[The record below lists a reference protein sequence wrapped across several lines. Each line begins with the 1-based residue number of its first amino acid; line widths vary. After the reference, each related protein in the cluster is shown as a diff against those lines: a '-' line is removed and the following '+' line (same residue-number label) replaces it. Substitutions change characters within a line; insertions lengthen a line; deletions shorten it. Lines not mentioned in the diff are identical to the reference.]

1 MKKFLLATLI
11 GTSLMTTFAG
21 ASSAFALSAGNTE
34 QAVTVSYTSTAAIA
48 TADYMVAIPTA
59 LTISSDTKTSNFKVD
74 LYNQTG
80 GEFTGNKKIKIS
92 VASQNR
98 FSLTG
103 NAGSAKYSLYF
114 DGVLCDGGDQSG
126 IELNENRKS
135 IAGSARVKDESV
147 KPGSYSDVLTFSVTS
162 DNEA

>member
-21 ASSAFALSAGNTE
+21 ASSAFALAVENKE

-48 TADYMVAIPTA
+48 TANYMVAIPTA
-59 LTISSDTKTSNFKVD
+59 LTISSDTKKSNFTVD

-80 GEFTGNKKIKIS
+80 GEFNGEQTIKIS
-92 VASQNR
+92 VKSAHQ

-103 NAGSAKYSLYF
+103 NAGSAPYSLYF
-114 DGVLCDGGDQSG
+114 DEVAYDGGDDSR
-126 IELNENRKS
+126 IELSKTKKS
-135 IAGSARVKDESV
+135 IAGAARVKDGSI
-147 KPGSYSDVLTFSVTS
+147 KPGSYSDVLTFRVES
-162 DNEA
+162 DS